1 MLFFIE
7 LKSYSVL
14 QPDPYLTQ
22 HFFPDINK
30 PQASSLG
37 QKKRKIG
44 MLELFYDS
52 PFPPVSSYILKIEM
66 GLAAA
71 I

>member
-1 MLFFIE
+1 M
-7 LKSYSVL
+7 
-14 QPDPYLTQ
+14 QADPYLQ
-22 HFFPDINK
+22 QQIFFFLTDINK
-30 PQASSLG
+30 PQAR
-37 QKKRKIG
+37 QKKEKRKIG

-52 PFPPVSSYILKIEM
+52 PFPPVNSCILKIEM